1 MAEVKSNNERRP
13 SAATPRLVMFEVFRR
28 FAGLSFKGTAKLLLS
43 DRPLGEGPS
52 PIARADASRTW
63 MSREV
68 VHGVDRLNRAGLF
81 GDCDEGALRVLS
93 RLKATRG
100 RDASEILSELT
111 DGKAADLMLE
121 ALEAADAAPTIY
133 GNMLARL
140 TCNRSLTE
148 DERAEI
154 AMVLF
159 VAAGCLQDGREAV
172 RTALGFTYATHGSRW
187 DADTG
192 AESSCVRRRP
202 LGFSAETLV
211 LGLIRME
218 GGVMVGGPYRVSPNC
233 GGVTVGMLAL
243 GENDIVDVESDV
255 SDRHARIWCDGEGA
269 WWVEDL
275 CSVAGTI
282 VMRTGEEGE
291 LRLEAGCPERIESGD
306 TLRFGTSTTYVVAK
320 GVQGD
325 RMSWGGVLCDGL
337 GG

>member
-13 SAATPRLVMFEVFRR
+13 GVATPRLVMFEVFRR
-28 FAGLSFKGTAKLLLS
+28 FGGLSFKRTAKLLLS

-68 VHGVDRLNRAGLF
+68 VHGADRLNRAGLF
-81 GDCDEGALRVLS
+81 DDCDEGSLRVLA
-93 RLKATRG
+93 RLKSARG

-121 ALEAADAAPTIY
+121 ALEVADAAPTIY
-133 GNMLARL
+133 GNMLVRL

-159 VAAGCLQDGREAV
+159 VSAGCLQDGREAV

-192 AESSCVRRRP
+192 AEPSCVRRRP
-202 LGFSAETLV
+202 LGFSAETLA

-233 GGVTVGMLAL
+233 AGVTVGMLAL
-243 GENDIVDVESDV
+243 GENDVVDVESDA
-255 SDRHARIWCDGEGA
+255 SDRHARIWCDEEGVWRA
-269 WWVEDL
+269 EDL
-275 CSVAGTI
+275 GSFAGTCL
-282 VMRTGEEGE
+282 VRANGEEGV
-291 LRLEAGCPERIESGD
+291 RLAPWTPTSIVPGD
-306 TLRFGTSTTYVVAK
+306 TLRFGSSTTYATMKV
-320 GVQGD
+320 D
-325 RMSWGGVLCDGL
+325 RAVC
-337 GG
+337 